1 MSKKPK
7 QSNKQNDKDADYCG
21 IPSVYVP
28 YNSNNSWVKRREDT
42 LQQVA
47 SYTNYAR
54 PFR

>member
-1 MSKKPK
+1 MNKKSQQPNKK
-7 QSNKQNDKDADYCG
+7 QDKDVDYSG

-28 YNSNNSWVKRREDT
+28 YNSNNSWVKRREET